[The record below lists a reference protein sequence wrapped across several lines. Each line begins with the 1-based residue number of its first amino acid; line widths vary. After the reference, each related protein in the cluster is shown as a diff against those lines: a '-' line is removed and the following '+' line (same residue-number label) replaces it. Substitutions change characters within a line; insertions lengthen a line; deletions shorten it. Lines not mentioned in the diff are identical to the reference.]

1 MQSTELRN
9 ELQSQVAELNTLRS
23 LPLNIASTPQK
34 AVSKSGT
41 GEVHGLVMKLVQKEK
56 QVVQLQAEV
65 ERLQTQNP
73 TAKNHEVEE
82 RARRERDR
90 LKWNRLQEEVADL
103 KAKVVIMGSRSM
115 GSWAHIPAEY
125 GTGNDA
131 GL

>member
-1 MQSTELRN
+1 
-9 ELQSQVAELNTLRS
+9 
-23 LPLNIASTPQK
+23 
-34 AVSKSGT
+34 
-41 GEVHGLVMKLVQKEK
+41 MKLVQKEK